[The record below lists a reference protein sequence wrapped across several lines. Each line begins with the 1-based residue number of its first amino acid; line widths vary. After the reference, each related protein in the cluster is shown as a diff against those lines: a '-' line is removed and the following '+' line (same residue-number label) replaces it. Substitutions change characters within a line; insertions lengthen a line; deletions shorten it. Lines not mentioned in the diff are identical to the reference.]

1 MEVIQKLRIIE
12 WTSEFKDGSRE
23 IRYELQS
30 QDGQMRW
37 MSLGTS
43 ATLLDARKA
52 LILHT
57 PNNCCWPG

>member
-1 MEVIQKLRIIE
+1 MAVQKFRIIE

-23 IRYELQS
+23 ISYELQS
-30 QDGQMRW
+30 QDGQKRW

-43 ATLLDARKA
+43 ATLPDARRA

-57 PNNCCWPG
+57 PNNSCWTG